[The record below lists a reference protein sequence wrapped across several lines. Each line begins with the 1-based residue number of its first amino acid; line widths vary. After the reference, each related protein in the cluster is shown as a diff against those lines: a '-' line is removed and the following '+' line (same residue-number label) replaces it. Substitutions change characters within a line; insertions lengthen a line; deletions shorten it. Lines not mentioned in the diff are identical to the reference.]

1 MIAQKQN
8 LFRKKSL
15 ERLSSPERLDQL
27 MQVVNPGSW
36 IPLAALGSLV
46 FVALLW
52 SIFGRIPITV
62 EGRGILVFPGNVVP
76 LQSKST
82 GQLIELKIKVGDVV
96 KAGQVIGTIDQSEL
110 QEQLNQQQA
119 KLAELQSQDQQ
130 VGSLQNAST
139 EAEKR
144 AIQQQRQFL
153 QQSLQNEQ
161 NLTAIYQQRLQVR
174 KRLYTQRIVTNDA
187 LLDAEQQS
195 LENLQTIANL
205 QAQLQELDSRAAEQN
220 RQDLEASTA
229 RKKEIQ
235 ETQREIAQLTSQ
247 LSNNG
252 QIISQQDGRVL
263 EIAVTQNQVISAGSR
278 IANLAEED
286 SAEALEGITYF
297 NVEDGKKIQ
306 EGMSIQITPQVVKRE
321 RFGGIMGVVT
331 TVSPFPMTR
340 AGATAVVGN
349 AEVVEDLAADQSSLI
364 QISSRLM
371 LDPNTVSGY
380 KWSSSQ
386 GPETQISSGTTTI
399 VRVKVEERAPI
410 TFVLPILRSASGVY

>member
-1 MIAQKQN
+1 MVIAQKQN

-27 MQVVNPGSW
+27 MRVVNPGSW

-52 SIFGRIPITV
+52 SVFGRIPITV

-76 LQSKST
+76 LQSKSA

-110 QEQLNQQQA
+110 EEQLNQQQA

-130 VGSLQNAST
+130 IRSLQNAST
-139 EAEKR
+139 EAEKQ
-144 AIQQQRQFL
+144 AIQRQRQFL

-161 NLTAIYQQRLQVR
+161 NLTAIYQERLQVR
-174 KRLYTQRIVTNDA
+174 KRLYDQRIVTHDV

-205 QAQLQELDSRAAEQN
+205 EAQLQELDSRAAEQN

-235 ETQREIAQLTSQ
+235 ETQREIAQLTLQ

-263 EIAVTQNQVISAGSR
+263 EIAVTPNQVISVGS
-278 IANLAEED
+278 
-286 SAEALEGITYF
+286 
-297 NVEDGKKIQ
+297 
-306 EGMSIQITPQVVKRE
+306 
-321 RFGGIMGVVT
+321 
-331 TVSPFPMTR
+331 
-340 AGATAVVGN
+340 
-349 AEVVEDLAADQSSLI
+349 
-364 QISSRLM
+364 
-371 LDPNTVSGY
+371 
-380 KWSSSQ
+380 
-386 GPETQISSGTTTI
+386 
-399 VRVKVEERAPI
+399 
-410 TFVLPILRSASGVY
+410 